1 MASFTVILDGQ
12 TLANEPMGLQDTAI
26 SIQRNEDLPGLFTT
40 MVSDLEFWGDGY
52 EILYAYY
59 QANDLCKE
67 IPCQIIEDCND
78 GLNFRGLIYLSDVE
92 FNSYKCIATCSVE
105 DDTVQGRLM
114 RLKDLLVPINSPSQ
128 QTINGEPLTNCV
140 SYEFATG
147 PTYGD
152 KFAFKMSE
160 LFQYLVSYLTDN
172 TTIFQSDIFTNTN
185 YRPQFIQL
193 DCVYAGGPG
202 FPLEMKWIDVYG
214 NEITRVFGTGP
225 VFAPAVDN
233 ATYAQAIATV
243 LNQQIFADS
252 GGNSYEDIVFPYAA
266 RATTDGVSDFVDVYF
281 YHQTTFTEINVLAGA
296 STVTVVST
304 IDATYG
310 ANNLYT
316 TNTSLIEPSISMP
329 SISFTQLFM
338 GMNAFFNLSLSF
350 TRVGTQLYLRA
361 DTQPYFFSNAQSA
374 SVSDVKDVML
384 KTDNPLVFS
393 VLNYNNPTL
402 NNASIFYQDAGY
414 ASSQCAE
421 GDAGTTQY
429 FLIPNDYYN
438 GNAGTP
444 APTGGLYYGF
454 STNQEN
460 KWILLEENTDDVK
473 TPKTVLNMVH
483 TGTTSPINQQYAIIA
498 DPISFTYAGS
508 CIHPFAAKNY
518 LFRAPLGL
526 RYAGYLLSNNLPIKI
541 AKSLSF
547 EYPLDRAQFNQI
559 SNNPTNYIVVNGTRG
574 WIMSVEHNLKTGM
587 TTFELLTE

>member
-67 IPCQIIEDCND
+67 VSCQIIEDCND

-105 DDTVQGRLM
+105 DDTVQGRLIRM
-114 RLKDLLVPINSPSQ
+114 KDLLVPINSVNG
-128 QTINGEPLTNCV
+128 QTVNGQGLSNCV
-140 SYEFATG
+140 SYQFATG
-147 PTYGD
+147 PTYGNR
-152 KFAFKMSE
+152 FAFKMSE
-160 LFQYLVSYLTDN
+160 LFQYVVSYLTDN
-172 TTIFQSDIFTNTN
+172 TTIFQSDIFTNIN

-193 DCVYAGGPG
+193 KCVYAGFAG

-214 NEITRVFGTGP
+214 NNVTRVFIAP
-225 VFAPAVDN
+225 PLFAITNN
-233 ATYAQAIATV
+233 ATYARAVATV
-243 LNQQIFADS
+243 LNQQVFTDS
-252 GGNSYEDIVFPYAA
+252 GGNSYQDIVFPYAA
-266 RATTDGVSDFVDVYF
+266 RATTDGVDHFVEVYF
-281 YHQTTFTEINVLAGA
+281 YHRTTFTEINVLAGA

-304 IDATYG
+304 VDATYG
-310 ANNLYT
+310 AKNLYT
-316 TNTSLIEPSISMP
+316 TNTSLIEPSVSMP

-374 SVSDVKDVML
+374 SISDAKDVML

-393 VLNYNNPTL
+393 VLNYSNATL

-414 ASSQCAE
+414 ASTQCAE
-421 GDAGTTQY
+421 SDAGTTPY

-438 GNAGTP
+438 GSIGSP

-454 STNQEN
+454 SVNQEN
-460 KWILLEENTDDVK
+460 KWILLEENTDLLT
-473 TPKTVLNMVH
+473 TPKTVLNMTH
-483 TGTTSPINQQYAIIA
+483 TGTTSSINQQNAIIA

-559 SNNPTNYIVVNGTRG
+559 NNNPTNYIVVNGTRG

>member
-59 QANDLCKE
+59 KANDLCKE
-67 IPCQIIEDCND
+67 VPCQIIEDCND

-105 DDTVQGRLM
+105 DDTVQGRLIRM
-114 RLKDLLVPINSPSQ
+114 KDLLVPINSVNG
-128 QTINGEPLTNCV
+128 QTVNGQGLSNCA
-140 SYEFATG
+140 SYQFATG
-147 PTYGD
+147 PTYGNR
-152 KFAFKMSE
+152 FAFKMSE
-160 LFQYLVSYLTDN
+160 LFQYVVSYLTDN

-193 DCVYAGGPG
+193 KCVYAGGAG

-214 NEITRVFGTGP
+214 NNVTRVFIAP
-225 VFAPAVDN
+225 PLFAITNN
-233 ATYAQAIATV
+233 ATYARAVATV
-243 LNQQIFADS
+243 LNQQVFTDS
-252 GGNSYEDIVFPYAA
+252 GGNSYQDIVFPYAA
-266 RATTDGVSDFVDVYF
+266 RATTDGVDHCVEVYF

-304 IDATYG
+304 VDATYG
-310 ANNLYT
+310 AKNLYT
-316 TNTSLIEPSISMP
+316 TNTSLIEPSVSMP

-374 SVSDVKDVML
+374 SISDAKDVML

-393 VLNYNNPTL
+393 VLNYSNATL

-414 ASSQCAE
+414 ASTQCAE
-421 GDAGTTQY
+421 SDAGTTPY

-438 GNAGTP
+438 GSIGSP
-444 APTGGLYYGF
+444 APIGGLYYGF
-454 STNQEN
+454 SVNQET
-460 KWILLEENTDDVK
+460 KWILLEENTDLLTK
-473 TPKTVLNMVH
+473 PKTVLNMVH
-483 TGTTSPINQQYAIIA
+483 TGTTSSINQQNAIIA

-508 CIHPFAAKNY
+508 CIHPFAARNY

-526 RYAGYLLSNNLPIKI
+526 RYAGYFLSNNLPIKI

>member
-12 TLANEPMGLQDTAI
+12 TLTNEPMGLQDTAI

-59 QANDLCKE
+59 KANDLCKE
-67 IPCQIIEDCND
+67 VSCEIIENCTD
-78 GLNFRGLIYLSDVE
+78 GLNFKGIIYLSDVE

-114 RLKDLLVPINSPSQ
+114 RLKDLLVPINSVNQ
-128 QTINGEPLTNCV
+128 ETINGVSLTNCP
-140 SYEFATG
+140 SYEFYTG
-147 PTYGD
+147 TTYGNR
-152 KFAFKMSE
+152 FAFKVSE
-160 LFQYLVSYLTDN
+160 LFQYVLDYLTDK
-172 TTIFQSDIFTNTN
+172 TVIFQSDIFTNTN
-185 YRPQFIQL
+185 YRPQMIEL
-193 DCVYAGGPG
+193 SCVFAVAG

-214 NEITRVFGTGP
+214 NQITRTFIGP
-225 VFAPAVDN
+225 AGLLVNNN
-233 ATYAQAIATV
+233 ATYAQAVATV
-243 LNQQIFADS
+243 LNQQVFADA
-252 GGNSYEDIVFPYAA
+252 GGNSYQDIVFPYAA
-266 RATTDGVSDFVDVYF
+266 IATTDGAGNYFVEVYF

-296 STVTVVST
+296 STVTINST
-304 IDATYG
+304 VDGAYG

-316 TNTSLIEPSISMP
+316 TNTSLIEPTVSMP
-329 SISFTQLFM
+329 SISFSQLFL

-350 TRVGTQLYLRA
+350 TRVGAQLYLRA
-361 DTQPYFFSNAQSA
+361 DTQPYFFTNAQSLA
-374 SVSDVKDVML
+374 LTDAKDVML

-393 VLNYNNPTL
+393 VLNYTNPTL

-414 ASSQCAE
+414 VSAQCAE
-421 GDAGTTQY
+421 NEAGATNS

-438 GNAGTP
+438 GSVGAP

-454 STNQEN
+454 SSTQEN
-460 KWILLEENTDDVK
+460 KWIVFEENTDLGT
-473 TPKTVLNMVH
+473 TPKTILTMGQS
-483 TGTTSPINQQYAIIA
+483 GTITQGNRNNGIVSAN
-498 DPISFTYAGS
+498 ISYTYAGS

-526 RYAGYLLSNNLPIKI
+526 RYAGYLLANNLPIKI

-547 EYPLDRAQFNQI
+547 EYPLSRADFNQI
-559 SNNPTNYIVVNGTRG
+559 SNNPTQYIVVNGTRG

>member
-67 IPCQIIEDCND
+67 VSCQIIEDCND

-105 DDTVQGRLM
+105 DDTVQGRLIRM
-114 RLKDLLVPINSPSQ
+114 KDLLVPINSVNG
-128 QTINGEPLTNCV
+128 QTVNGQGLSNCA
-140 SYEFATG
+140 SYQFATG
-147 PTYGD
+147 PTYGNR
-152 KFAFKMSE
+152 FAFKMSE
-160 LFQYLVSYLTDN
+160 LFQYVVSYLTDN

-193 DCVYAGGPG
+193 KCVYAGGAG

-214 NEITRVFGTGP
+214 NNVTRTFIAPPLFAITN
-225 VFAPAVDN
+225 N
-233 ATYAQAIATV
+233 ATYARAVATV
-243 LNQQIFADS
+243 LNQQVFTDS
-252 GGNSYEDIVFPYAA
+252 GGNSYQDIVFPYAA
-266 RATTDGVSDFVDVYF
+266 RATTDGVDHFVEVHF
-281 YHQTTFTEINVLAGA
+281 YHRTTFTEINVLAGA

-304 IDATYG
+304 VDATYG
-310 ANNLYT
+310 AKNLYT
-316 TNTSLIEPSISMP
+316 TNTSLIEPAVSMP

-374 SVSDVKDVML
+374 SISDAKDVML

-393 VLNYNNPTL
+393 VLNYSNATL

-414 ASSQCAE
+414 ASTQCAE
-421 GDAGTTQY
+421 SDAGTTPY

-438 GNAGTP
+438 GSIGSP
-444 APTGGLYYGF
+444 APIGGLYYGF
-454 STNQEN
+454 SVNQEN
-460 KWILLEENTDDVK
+460 KWILLEENTDLLT
-473 TPKTVLNMVH
+473 TPKTVLNMAH
-483 TGTTSPINQQYAIIA
+483 TGTTSSINQQNAIIA

-508 CIHPFAAKNY
+508 CVHPFAARNY

-526 RYAGYLLSNNLPIKI
+526 RYAGYFLSNNLPIKI

>member
-12 TLANEPMGLQDTAI
+12 TLTNEPMGLQDTAI

-59 QANDLCKE
+59 KANDLCKE
-67 IPCQIIEDCND
+67 VSCEIIENCTD
-78 GLNFRGLIYLSDVE
+78 GLNFKGIIYLSDVE

-114 RLKDLLVPINSPSQ
+114 RLKDLLVPINSVNQ
-128 QTINGEPLTNCV
+128 ETINGVSLTNCA
-140 SYEFATG
+140 SYQFYTG
-147 PTYGD
+147 TTYGNR
-152 KFAFKMSE
+152 FAFKMSE
-160 LFQYLVSYLTDN
+160 LFQYVLDYLTDK
-172 TTIFQSDIFTNTN
+172 TVIFQSDIFTNTD
-185 YRPQFIQL
+185 YRPQMIRL
-193 DCVYAGGPG
+193 NCVFSVAG

-214 NEITRVFGTGP
+214 NEVTRTFGGGPSGLTITN
-225 VFAPAVDN
+225 N

-243 LNQQIFADS
+243 LNQQVFADA
-252 GGNSYEDIVFPYAA
+252 GGNSYQDIIFPYAA
-266 RATTDGVSDFVDVYF
+266 RTATDGVNDFVDVHF
-281 YHQTTFTEINVLAGA
+281 YHQTTFTAINVLAGA
-296 STVTVVST
+296 STVTIDST
-304 IDATYG
+304 IDGTYG
-310 ANNLYT
+310 ANNLYA
-316 TNTSLIEPSISMP
+316 TNTSLIEPTVSMP
-329 SISFTQLFM
+329 SISFSQLFL

-361 DTQPYFFSNAQSA
+361 DTQPYFFDNTQSA
-374 SVSDVKDVML
+374 AFTDAKDVML

-393 VLNYNNPTL
+393 VLNYTNPTL
-402 NNASIFYQDAGY
+402 NSASIFYQDAGY
-414 ASSQCAE
+414 ASAQCAE
-421 GDAGTTQY
+421 NEAGATNY

-438 GNAGTP
+438 GNPSSP

-454 STNQEN
+454 SLTQEN
-460 KWILLEENTDDVK
+460 KWILFEENTDDIK
-473 TPKTVLNMVH
+473 TPKTILRMDQ
-483 TGTTSPINQQYAIIA
+483 TGTLSQTLFNNATIS
-498 DPISFTYAGS
+498 DPISYTYAGS

-518 LFRAPLGL
+518 LFRAPLGM
-526 RYAGYLLSNNLPIKI
+526 RYAGYLLANNLPIKI

-547 EYPLDRAQFNQI
+547 EYPLSRADFNQI

>member
-12 TLANEPMGLQDTAI
+12 TLTNEPMGLQDTAI

-59 QANDLCKE
+59 KANDLCKE
-67 IPCQIIEDCND
+67 VSCEIIENCTD
-78 GLNFRGLIYLSDVE
+78 GLNFKGIIYLSDVE

-114 RLKDLLVPINSPSQ
+114 RLKDLLVPINSVNQ
-128 QTINGEPLTNCV
+128 ETINGVSLTNCP
-140 SYEFATG
+140 SYEFYTG
-147 PTYGD
+147 TTYGNR
-152 KFAFKMSE
+152 FAFKMSE
-160 LFQYLVSYLTDN
+160 LFQYVVDYLTDK
-172 TTIFQSDIFTNTN
+172 TVIFQSDIFTNTD
-185 YRPQFIQL
+185 YRPQMIEL
-193 DCVYAGGPG
+193 NCVFSVAG

-214 NEITRVFGTGP
+214 NEVTRT
-225 VFAPAVDN
+225 FAAPPLYAVTNN

-243 LNQQIFADS
+243 LNQPVFADA
-252 GGNSYEDIVFPYAA
+252 GGNSYQDIVLPYAA
-266 RATTDGVSDFVDVYF
+266 RATTDGVNDFVEVYF
-281 YHQTTFTEINVLAGA
+281 YHQTTFTAINVLAGA
-296 STVTVVST
+296 STVTINST
-304 IDATYG
+304 VDGTYG
-310 ANNLYT
+310 AKNLYT
-316 TNTSLIEPSISMP
+316 TNTSLIEPTVSMP
-329 SISFTQLFM
+329 SISFSQLFL

-361 DTQPYFFSNAQSA
+361 DTQPYFFTNAQSLA
-374 SVSDVKDVML
+374 LTEAKDVML

-393 VLNYNNPTL
+393 VLNYTNPTL

-414 ASSQCAE
+414 ASAQCAE
-421 GDAGTTQY
+421 NEAGATNY

-438 GNAGTP
+438 GSVGAP

-454 STNQEN
+454 SSTQEN
-460 KWILLEENTDDVK
+460 KWILFEENVDLPT
-473 TPKTVLNMVH
+473 TPKTVLNMVQS
-483 TGTTSPINQQYAIIA
+483 GTVSSINQQNAIISSQ
-498 DPISFTYAGS
+498 ISYTYAGS

-526 RYAGYLLSNNLPIKI
+526 RYAGYLLANNLPIKI

-547 EYPLDRAQFNQI
+547 EYPLSRADFNQI
-559 SNNPTNYIVVNGTRG
+559 SNNPTQYIVVNGTRG